1 MSVNGGP
8 DIVSD
13 GLVLY
18 LNAIDSNSYVPGASN
33 WVDLVSRKVLCPM
46 INSPTFD
53 PTFGGSIV
61 YNGTNTYTSFYA
73 PNLGTTTTVEMWARI
88 GSGYSNKM
96 FFGWFQYDVWCGN
109 GNLGY
114 NTAQG
119 DIYGITSAAVSSLG
133 LVNSWKH
140 YIFEMRSDVSYTNNK
155 IYVNGVSQSLSQVL
169 SNENVSNRD
178 FNNGYGRISNWSF
191 DLLYL
196 MPMNCSVFKVYNRS
210 LSQSEIDENFN
221 YFRKRY
227 GI

>member
-88 GSGYSNKM
+88 GSGYAEKM
-96 FFGWFQYDVWCGN
+96 FFGWLQYDVWCGN

-169 SNENVSNRD
+169 ANENASNRN
-178 FNNGYGRISNWSF
+178 FNNGYGRISIWSS